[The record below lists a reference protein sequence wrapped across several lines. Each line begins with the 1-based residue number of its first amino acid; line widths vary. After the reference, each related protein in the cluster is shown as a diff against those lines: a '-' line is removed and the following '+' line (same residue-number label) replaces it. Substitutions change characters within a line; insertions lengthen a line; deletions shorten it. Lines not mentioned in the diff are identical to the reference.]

1 MCVSSA
7 TFVKMRD
14 AFHGDGRD
22 AQVGS
27 YAFGFAWG
35 SWTALLIAT
44 VLFFASTRSRR
55 SRDADVAVAAATP
68 RRRFAWPW
76 RRGAAVEG
84 RRVKDEYA

>member
-1 MCVSSA
+1 
-7 TFVKMRD
+7 MRNV
-14 AFHGDGRD
+14 FEGEGRA

-44 VLFFASTRSRR
+44 VLFFLAARR
-55 SRDADVAVAAATP
+55 RNSSDADAVVAAATP
-68 RRRFAWPW
+68 RKRFAWPW
-76 RRGAAVEG
+76 KKAAAVDG